1 MNSRFFWI
9 LTAGSLILF
18 LALGTRQSFG
28 LYLAPM
34 SVELGWGRGVF
45 SLAIALQ
52 NLMWGVTQPF
62 VGAFADRYGPGRTLV
77 AGGLLYAGG
86 LVLMGTA
93 DNQLVFHL
101 GTGLVVGLALSAVSF
116 AVVFGAIARIAPPH
130 RQGLALGVAGAAG
143 SAGQLLIVLGNRNLL
158 ETDGWRTALLV
169 GALAVSLI
177 IALAYPMRRR
187 SKPDPAAPAKPA
199 LQAQPV
205 ESAQPLGA
213 ALREAIGH
221 RGFWLLVAGFFVCGF
236 HVTFIA
242 THLPAYITDLNMSS
256 QLAGTA
262 LALIGGFN
270 IIGSFACGALGDRYR
285 KKHLLS
291 LLYILRAVVI
301 AGFVLAPVSETS
313 ILLFAAGIGL
323 LWLGTVPL
331 TSGLVA
337 QMFGIKHLGMLFGM
351 VFLSHQIG
359 AFLGVWLGG
368 ILYDATGSY
377 DTVWTLAI
385 VLGVLAAI
393 LHWPIADQPVE
404 RLTLEQPARS

>member
-34 SVELGWGRGVF
+34 SAELGWGREVF

-62 VGAFADRYGPGRTLV
+62 VGALADRYGPGRTLV
-77 AGGLLYAGG
+77 AGALLYAAG
-86 LVLMGTA
+86 LVIMGTA
-93 DNQLVFHL
+93 DNQLVFHI

-116 AVVFGAIARIAPPH
+116 SVVFGAIARIAPPH
-130 RQGLALGVAGAAG
+130 RQGLALGIAGAAG
-143 SAGQLLIVLGNRNLL
+143 SGGQLVIVLGNQSLL
-158 ETDGWRTALLV
+158 GTDGWRTTLLV
-169 GALAVSLI
+169 GAIVVSLI
-177 IALAYPMRRR
+177 IALAYPMRGRG
-187 SKPDPAAPAKPA
+187 KTEAPAQAKPEA
-199 LQAQPV
+199 R
-205 ESAQPLGA
+205 AQPLGEA
-213 ALREAIGH
+213 MREAFAH
-221 RGFWLLVAGFFVCGF
+221 RGYWLLVAGFFVCGF

-242 THLPAYITDLNMSS
+242 THLPAYITDLNMSA

-262 LALIGGFN
+262 LAIIGGFN
-270 IIGSFACGALGDRYR
+270 IIGSFACGALGDHYR

-291 LLYILRAVVI
+291 LLYILRAGVI
-301 AGFVLAPVSETS
+301 AGFVLAPPSETS
-313 ILLFAAGIGL
+313 VLLFSAGIGL

-337 QMFGIKHLGMLFGM
+337 QMFGLKHMGMLFGF
-351 VFLSHQIG
+351 VFLSHQVG

-368 ILYDATGSY
+368 RLYDATGSY
-377 DTVWTLAI
+377 DTVWTIAI
-385 VLGVLAAI
+385 VLGVIAAI

-404 RLTLEQPARS
+404 RLSVEQPTRP

>member
-1 MNSRFFWI
+1 MNNRFFWV
-9 LTAGSLILF
+9 LTAGSMVLF

-34 SVELGWGRGVF
+34 SAELGWGREVF

-52 NLMWGVTQPF
+52 NLMWGMTQPF
-62 VGAFADRYGPGRTLV
+62 VGALADRYGPGRMLV
-77 AGGLLYAGG
+77 AGTLFYAGG

-93 DNQLVFHL
+93 DNQLMFHF

-116 AVVFGAIARIAPPH
+116 SVVFGAIARIAPPH
-130 RQGLALGVAGAAG
+130 RQGLALGIAGAAG
-143 SAGQLLIVLGNRNLL
+143 SLGQLIIVLGNQALL
-158 ETDGWRTALLV
+158 EADGWRTSLLV
-169 GALAVSLI
+169 GALVVSLI

-187 SKPDPAAPAKPA
+187 SKPDTSA
-199 LQAQPV
+199 QAEPV
-205 ESAQPLGA
+205 ESAQPPGE
-213 ALREAIGH
+213 ALREAIAH

-301 AGFVLAPVSETS
+301 AGFVLAPASETS

-337 QMFGIKHLGMLFGM
+337 QMFGLKHMGMLFGI
-351 VFLSHQIG
+351 VFLSHQVG

-368 ILYDATGSY
+368 KLYDATGSY
-377 DTVWTLAI
+377 DSVWTIAI
-385 VLGVLAAI
+385 VLGVVAAI
-393 LHWPIADQPVE
+393 LHWPIADQPVA
-404 RLTLEQPARS
+404 RLTLEQSAQS

>member
-9 LTAGSLILF
+9 LTAGSLVLF
-18 LALGTRQSFG
+18 LTLGTRQSFG

-34 SVELGWGRGVF
+34 SADLGWGREVF

-62 VGAFADRYGPGRTLV
+62 VGALADRYGPGRTLV
-77 AGGLLYAGG
+77 AGALLYAGG
-86 LVLMGTA
+86 LVVMGTA
-93 DNQLVFHL
+93 DNQLMFHV
-101 GTGLVVGLALSAVSF
+101 GTGLIVGLALSAVSF
-116 AVVFGAIARIAPPH
+116 SVVFGAIARIAPPH
-130 RQGLALGVAGAAG
+130 RQGMALGIAGAIG
-143 SAGQLLIVLGNRNLL
+143 SLGQLVIVLGNQAVL
-158 ETDGWRTALLV
+158 EAEGWRTALLV
-169 GALAVSLI
+169 GALVVSLI

-187 SKPDPAAPAKPA
+187 SKPDPSPQAKP
-199 LQAQPV
+199 V
-205 ESAQPLGA
+205 VSTQPLGE
-213 ALREAIGH
+213 ALREAMAH
-221 RGFWLLVAGFFVCGF
+221 RGFWLLLAGFFVCGF

-270 IIGSFACGALGDRYR
+270 IIGSFACGTLGDRYR

-301 AGFVLAPVSETS
+301 AGFVLAPASETS
-313 ILLFAAGIGL
+313 ILLFSAGIGL

-337 QMFGIKHLGMLFGM
+337 QMFGLKHMGMLFGII
-351 VFLSHQIG
+351 FLSHQIG

-368 ILYDATGSY
+368 KLYDATGSY
-377 DTVWTLAI
+377 DVVWMIAV
-385 VLGVLAAI
+385 VLGVIAAL

-404 RLTLEQPARS
+404 RLTLEQPAQS

>member
-1 MNSRFFWI
+1 
-9 LTAGSLILF
+9 
-18 LALGTRQSFG
+18 
-28 LYLAPM
+28 
-34 SVELGWGRGVF
+34 
-45 SLAIALQ
+45 
-52 NLMWGVTQPF
+52 
-62 VGAFADRYGPGRTLV
+62 
-77 AGGLLYAGG
+77 
-86 LVLMGTA
+86 MGTA
-93 DNQLVFHL
+93 DDQLVFHL
-101 GTGLVVGLALSAVSF
+101 GAGLVVGLALSAVSF

-143 SAGQLLIVLGNRNLL
+143 SAGQLLIVLGNQTLL

-177 IALAYPMRRR
+177 IALAYPMRQR
-187 SKPDPAAPAKPA
+187 SKPDPAAPANPA
-199 LQAQPV
+199 QQAQPV

-242 THLPAYITDLNMSS
+242 THLPAYITDLKMSS

-301 AGFVLAPVSETS
+301 AGFVLAPTSETS